1 MPHAAIKTQCS
12 QNKKKKVRTRR
23 PRGPACIVPECR
35 SQRRPSD
42 HIHPPAL
49 LTWMARWPCTPPP
62 LHTEN
67 GWVTIWLEFSS
78 SETWSGLC
86 LTNQLCKKKYN
97 ILGVQTRWDFFPPP
111 WGASLWWRQWWVSW
125 AVFMEAVSG
134 DQWHCTKTQVS
145 VTVVW
150 RPSWE
155 FNFNT
160 DLKITLCKHSL
171 KCLLSHPLF
180 HVSSLS
186 EWLYAFS
193 MCSSFNKEVTLT
205 MRRTCILKGRFWP
218 W

>member
-12 QNKKKKVRTRR
+12 QKKKSAYQKAKGSCMHSPGVPFTEKTL
-23 PRGPACIVPECR
+23 GP
-35 SQRRPSD
+35 
-42 HIHPPAL
+42 HPPPCPPDLDGTVTLHPTSAPYREWMGHNL
-49 LTWMARWPCTPPP
+49 AWIFQQWNLVRAVFNKPVVQKKVQYTWRADQMGFFFSP
-62 LHTEN
+62 
-67 GWVTIWLEFSS
+67 WV
-78 SETWSGLC
+78 
-86 LTNQLCKKKYN
+86 
-97 ILGVQTRWDFFPPP
+97 
-111 WGASLWWRQWWVSW
+111 ASLWWRQWWVSW

-205 MRRTCILKGRFWP
+205 MRRTCILKGRF
-218 W
+218 